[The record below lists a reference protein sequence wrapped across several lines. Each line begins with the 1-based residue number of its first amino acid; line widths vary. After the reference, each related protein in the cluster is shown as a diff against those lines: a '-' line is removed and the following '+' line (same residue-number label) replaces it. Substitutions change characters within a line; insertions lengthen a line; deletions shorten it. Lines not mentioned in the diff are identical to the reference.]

1 MGTRFCATEEA
12 PIHDGIK
19 RALIAN
25 DERATDL
32 ILRSFR
38 NTARVARNSV
48 STRVRA
54 LEADGRPFEE
64 IAPYVK
70 GARGREGLESG
81 DPEHGTWWAS
91 MVQGLIDRKSTR
103 LNSSH

>member
-1 MGTRFCATEEA
+1 MVTRRCATEGSTC
-12 PIHDGIK
+12 PDGIK
-19 RALIAN
+19 RALIGN

-32 ILRSFR
+32 ILRSCR

-48 STRVRA
+48 SMRGRA

-81 DPEHGTWWAS
+81 DPEHGIWWAS
-91 MVQGLIDRKSTR
+91 MEIGRASCRERGCQDV
-103 LNSSH
+103 